1 MSKVICDVCGTTY
14 PETAEQC
21 PICGCAKV
29 LGGRLIADDPAV
41 CEEQQEAPRG
51 FFKSGK
57 FASAKANKHKIPED
71 YDKED
76 DDDDPEDSE
85 SKGKT
90 VLIVLLLVVLVAILT
105 VTGYLLLR
113 YYLPNVLEFGEETT
127 LAPETVTT
135 METTLPRIPCESLT
149 LTNSTVDLEKMGQAW
164 LLNVV
169 VLPEDTTDELFYT
182 SSDTSVATVT
192 EHGRV
197 NAVGP
202 GEAIITVSCGDRK
215 LECLIRCTFA
225 AETTEKVEDGD
236 DTQDNADQALTLNRE
251 DITFFGKGES
261 FRFSVGPIS
270 LSQITWT
277 SDDPQI
283 ASIENGTVT
292 AVSPGVTTIYAE
304 YQGEKD
310 SCIIRCKFEPD
321 PNAEEDT
328 GAAGMVYTISKT
340 QVTLKVGRTFQLT
353 LKDQDG
359 NLVDVT
365 WYIADGTI
373 CSVAG
378 NTVTGKSPGV
388 TTVSASYEGKTYACV
403 VTVTE

>member
-29 LGGRLIADDPAV
+29 LGGRQAADGAIIR
-41 CEEQQEAPRG
+41 EEQQETPRG
-51 FFKSGK
+51 FFKKGK
-57 FASAKANKHKIPED
+57 FASAKNKPKAAES
-71 YDKED
+71 YEKED
-76 DDDDPEDSE
+76 DNDESEESE

-90 VLIVLLLVVLVAILT
+90 VLIVFLLVVLVAVLT
-105 VTGYLLLR
+105 VTGYLMLR

-127 LAPETVTT
+127 LASVPEITVDTT
-135 METTLPRIPCESLT
+135 EARIPCESLT
-149 LTNSTVDLEKMGQAW
+149 LTNSTVELEKMGQAW

-169 VLPEDTTDELFYT
+169 VLPEDTTDELFYA

-197 NAVGP
+197 NAVGS

-215 LECLIRCTFA
+215 LECLIRCTFVV
-225 AETTEKVEDGD
+225 ETTAPADGND
-236 DTQDNADQALTLNRE
+236 ETQENANQTLTLNRE

-261 FRFSVGPIS
+261 FRFSAGPIS

-277 SDDPQI
+277 SDDPKI
-283 ASIENGTVT
+283 ATIENGSVT
-292 AVSPGVTTIYAE
+292 AVSPGVTTIHAE
-304 YQGEKD
+304 YQGEKA
-310 SCIIRCKFEPD
+310 SCIIRCKFEVDPD
-321 PNAEEDT
+321 AEE
-328 GAAGMVYTISKT
+328 GAGVPGAVYTISKT
-340 QVTLKVGRTFQLT
+340 EATVKVGRTFQLT
-353 LKDQDG
+353 LKDADG

-365 WYIADGTI
+365 WYITDGTV

-378 NTVTGKSPGV
+378 NTVTGKAAGV